1 MGSED
6 TTDWLIWETKNT
18 LEAIMGRGRL
28 LEERPIL
35 TVLKAS
41 GVMLKPVGQSAAE
54 LGENRFILILRN
66 ANLDS
71 MTGNLYHIMLRI
83 FRKNPLF

>member
-1 MGSED
+1 MDSRD

-18 LEAIMGRGRL
+18 LESIMGRGRL

-54 LGENRFILILRN
+54 LGENLFILILRN